1 MAAVPTVD
9 RLRAIVSNAPEPVIA
24 VYLFGS
30 VARGTVSPSS
40 DVDLGVLLCT
50 GAPRTLEERLFD
62 YQDRLQGLVGCPIH
76 IVILNDAPSD
86 LVHRVLRD
94 GRLLLERDRAARIAF
109 EVRARN
115 MYFDLQPVLA
125 AYRQRV
131 LARAAERR

>member
-1 MAAVPTVD
+1 VTRLPTVD
-9 RLRAIVSNAPEPVIA
+9 HLRDVLTGAPDEVSAA
-24 VYLFGS
+24 YLFGS
-30 VARGTVSPSS
+30 VARGTPSPSS
-40 DVDLGVLLCT
+40 DVDLGVLLR
-50 GAPRTLEERLFD
+50 GAARTLEEQLFD
-62 YQDRLQGLVGCPIH
+62 YQDRLQGAIGCPVH
-76 IVILNDAPSD
+76 IIVLNNAPAD

-115 MYFDLQPVLA
+115 MYFDLQPVLT

>member
-1 MAAVPTVD
+1 MGAVPTVE
-9 RLRAIVSNAPEPVIA
+9 RLRALLSGAPGEVSA

-30 VARGTVSPSS
+30 VARGTVSSSS
-40 DVDLGVLLCT
+40 DVDLGVLLRT
-50 GAPRTLEERLFD
+50 SPRTLEERLFD
-62 YQDRLQGLVGCPIH
+62 YQDRLHVALGRPVH
-76 IVILNDAPSD
+76 VVVLNDASAD

-115 MYFDLQPVLA
+115 MYFDLQPVLT